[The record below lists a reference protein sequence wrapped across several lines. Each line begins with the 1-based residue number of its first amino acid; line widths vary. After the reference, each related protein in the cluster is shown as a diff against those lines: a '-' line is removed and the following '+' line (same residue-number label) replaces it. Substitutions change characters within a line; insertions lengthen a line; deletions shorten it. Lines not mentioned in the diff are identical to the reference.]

1 MRVVAAGRRGDA
13 RPFPMRSCGQS
24 AWLSLV
30 IRCCW
35 GATLLIAGVSSATA
49 QSTWI
54 GAGATASATVTRTWG
69 DSANWNPA
77 SVPSAAGA
85 SVIFSGT
92 WNQGTNN
99 VALLGSATTT
109 IGSITMTN
117 IGTGT
122 TATSGKFNLSA
133 TSGTATLKLDS
144 GGANQPV
151 INYTTGG
158 QFDNFVNVVLAGSQ
172 GYEKT
177 GSGVAQ
183 VSGFNNIYTGTT
195 KITAGGVRF
204 IRNANLGDPTSA
216 GPIQLN
222 GGALYLRS
230 DAGSVALDDRATF
243 GAAPGANKR
252 NVSVTAGTSG
262 APSLLNLEITSGG
275 TTVLE
280 ITGNLTSST
289 STAWFRKTGGGTLN
303 LKGSANSMQGPTQ
316 FDSGTTNMSGI
327 LNTFSGMSIGVSN
340 NASTSTAPTPVLNW
354 TGSGTVARGNA
365 SLVVND
371 AGANATPSL
380 SITSGTLTIGN
391 GTSTGGFYVGGKGSG
406 TATVNGGLLSVAA
419 NKDVSLGAF
428 LQFGNSNG
436 NGTLNVASGTMR
448 VGGAGN
454 FYVGYAQTNPTT
466 SGTFA
471 GTGTIN
477 LTGGVL
483 ETGRAIVTATSSLA
497 TGTGTINFNG
507 GTLRASGSSGDLL
520 RVTTANVLNGG
531 AVIDTNTFD
540 VTVAQRLLNGGSG
553 GLTKLGAGT
562 LTLTGS
568 STYIGPTTVS
578 AGKLAVNGVLGSG
591 SLSVAAA
598 AWLAGSGTIGGP
610 VVVSGTLSPGNG
622 LGLLTTQ
629 SLDLQASS
637 VTLMEIAGSTRGT
650 TYDGVDVAT
659 ASGLTYGG
667 SLELAFSSQF
677 PDNTSLDLFK
687 FDGSPAGTFSSVT
700 ATGIY
705 GSLTFLKSAGVWTA
719 QSGTQ
724 TLSFTESTGNVFVV
738 PEPAGAAL
746 GGVSVIG
753 LCLWAARRRLFP
765 RSPSA

>member
-1 MRVVAAGRRGDA
+1 
-13 RPFPMRSCGQS
+13 
-24 AWLSLV
+24 
-30 IRCCW
+30 
-35 GATLLIAGVSSATA
+35 
-49 QSTWI
+49 
-54 GAGATASATVTRTWG
+54 VTRTWG

-77 SVPSAAGA
+77 SVPGAAGA

-122 TATSGKFNLSA
+122 TATTGVFNLQA
-133 TSGTATLKLDS
+133 TAGTATLKLDS
-144 GGANQPV
+144 GGATQPV

-158 QFDNFVNVVLAGSQ
+158 QFSNFINVVLAGSQ

-177 GSGVAQ
+177 GAGVAQ
-183 VSGFNNIYTGTT
+183 VSGFNNTYTGTT

-230 DAGSVALDDRATF
+230 DAGGVALDDRAAF
-243 GAAPGANKR
+243 GNAPGANKR
-252 NVSVTAGTSG
+252 NVSVTAGASG

-289 STAWFRKTGGGTLN
+289 STAFFRKTGGGTLN
-303 LKGSANSMQGPTQ
+303 LKGSANSMLGPTQ
-316 FDSGTTNMSGI
+316 FDSGTTNMSGT
-327 LNTFSGMSIGVSN
+327 LDTFSGMSIGVSN

-354 TGSGTVARGNA
+354 TGSGTVASGNA

-371 AGANATPSL
+371 AGASATPSL
-380 SITSGTLTIGN
+380 SIASGTLTVGN

-428 LQFGNSNG
+428 LQYGSSNG

-454 FYVGYAQTNPTT
+454 FYVGYAQTNLTA

-483 ETGRAIVTATSSLA
+483 ETARAIVTATCSL
-497 TGTGTINFNG
+497 TPGTGTINFNG

-568 STYIGPTTVS
+568 STYTGPTTVS

-610 VVVSGTLSPGNG
+610 VVVSGTLSPGNSP
-622 LGLLTTQ
+622 GLLTTQ

-650 TYDGVDVAT
+650 SYDGVDIAT
-659 ASGLTYGG
+659 SSGLTYGG
-667 SLELAFSSQF
+667 SLELTFSSQF
-677 PDNTSLDLFK
+677 PDYTSLDLFS
-687 FDGSPAGTFSSVT
+687 FGGSPAGTFSSVT
-700 ATGIY
+700 ATGTY
-705 GSLTFLKSAGVWTA
+705 GSLTFVKSAGVWTA

-724 TLSFTESTGNVFVV
+724 TLSFTESTGNVIVV
-738 PEPAGAAL
+738 PEPATAAL

-765 RSPSA
+765 RSPIA

>member
-1 MRVVAAGRRGDA
+1 
-13 RPFPMRSCGQS
+13 
-24 AWLSLV
+24 
-30 IRCCW
+30 
-35 GATLLIAGVSSATA
+35 
-49 QSTWI
+49 
-54 GAGATASATVTRTWG
+54 VTRTWG

-77 SVPSAAGA
+77 SVPGAAGA

-122 TATSGKFNLSA
+122 TATTGVFNLQA
-133 TSGTATLKLDS
+133 TAGTATLKLDS
-144 GGANQPV
+144 GGATQPV

-158 QFDNFVNVVLAGSQ
+158 QFSNFINVVLAGSQ

-177 GSGVAQ
+177 GAGVAQ
-183 VSGFNNIYTGTT
+183 VSGFNNTYTGTT

-230 DAGSVALDDRATF
+230 DAGGVALDDRAAF
-243 GAAPGANKR
+243 GNAPGANKR
-252 NVSVTAGTSG
+252 NVSVTAGASG

-289 STAWFRKTGGGTLN
+289 STAFFRKTGGGTLN
-303 LKGSANSMQGPTQ
+303 LKGSANSMLGPTQ
-316 FDSGTTNMSGI
+316 FDSGTTNMSGT
-327 LNTFSGMSIGVSN
+327 LDTFSGMSIGVSN

-354 TGSGTVARGNA
+354 TGSGTVASGNA

-371 AGANATPSL
+371 AGASATPSL
-380 SITSGTLTIGN
+380 SIASGTLTVGN

-428 LQFGNSNG
+428 LQYGSSNG

-454 FYVGYAQTNPTT
+454 FYVGYAQTNLTA

-483 ETGRAIVTATSSLA
+483 ETARAIVTATSSLT

-568 STYIGPTTVS
+568 STYTGPTTVS

-610 VVVSGTLSPGNG
+610 VVVSGTLSPGNSP
-622 LGLLTTQ
+622 GLLTTQ

-650 TYDGVDVAT
+650 SYDGVDIAT
-659 ASGLTYGG
+659 SSGLTYGG
-667 SLELAFSSQF
+667 SLELTFSSQF
-677 PDNTSLDLFK
+677 PDYTSLDLFS
-687 FDGSPAGTFSSVT
+687 FGGSPAGTFSSVT
-700 ATGIY
+700 ATGTY
-705 GSLTFLKSAGVWTA
+705 GSLTFVKSAGVWTA

-724 TLSFTESTGNVFVV
+724 TLSFTESTGNVIVV
-738 PEPAGAAL
+738 PEPATAAL

-765 RSPSA
+765 RSPIA

>member
-1 MRVVAAGRRGDA
+1 
-13 RPFPMRSCGQS
+13 
-24 AWLSLV
+24 
-30 IRCCW
+30 
-35 GATLLIAGVSSATA
+35 
-49 QSTWI
+49 
-54 GAGATASATVTRTWG
+54 VTRTWG

-77 SVPSAAGA
+77 SVPGAAGA

-122 TATSGKFNLSA
+122 TATTGVFNLQA
-133 TSGTATLKLDS
+133 TAGTATLKLDS
-144 GGANQPV
+144 GGATQPV

-158 QFDNFVNVVLAGSQ
+158 QFSNFINVVLAGSQ

-177 GSGVAQ
+177 GAGVAQ
-183 VSGFNNIYTGTT
+183 VSGFNNTYTGTT

-230 DAGSVALDDRATF
+230 DAGGVALDDRAAF
-243 GAAPGANKR
+243 GNAPGANKR

-289 STAWFRKTGGGTLN
+289 STAFFRKTGGGTLN
-303 LKGSANSMQGPTQ
+303 LKGSANSMLGPTQ
-316 FDSGTTNMSGI
+316 FDSGTTNMSGT
-327 LNTFSGMSIGVSN
+327 LDTFSGMSIGVSN

-354 TGSGTVARGNA
+354 TGSGTVASGNA

-371 AGANATPSL
+371 AGASATPSL
-380 SITSGTLTIGN
+380 SIASGTLTVGN

-428 LQFGNSNG
+428 LQYGSSNG

-454 FYVGYAQTNPTT
+454 FYVGYAQTNLTA

-483 ETGRAIVTATSSLA
+483 ETARAIVTATSSLT

-568 STYIGPTTVS
+568 STYTGPTTVS

-610 VVVSGTLSPGNG
+610 VVVSGTLSPGNSP
-622 LGLLTTQ
+622 GLLTTQ

-650 TYDGVDVAT
+650 SYDGVDIAT
-659 ASGLTYGG
+659 SSGLTYGG
-667 SLELAFSSQF
+667 SLELTFSSQF
-677 PDNTSLDLFK
+677 PDYTSLDLFS
-687 FDGSPAGTFSSVT
+687 FGGSPAGTFSSVT
-700 ATGIY
+700 ATGTY
-705 GSLTFLKSAGVWTA
+705 GSLTFVKSAGVWTA

-724 TLSFTESTGNVFVV
+724 TLSFTESTGNVIVV
-738 PEPAGAAL
+738 PEPATAAL

-765 RSPSA
+765 RSPIA